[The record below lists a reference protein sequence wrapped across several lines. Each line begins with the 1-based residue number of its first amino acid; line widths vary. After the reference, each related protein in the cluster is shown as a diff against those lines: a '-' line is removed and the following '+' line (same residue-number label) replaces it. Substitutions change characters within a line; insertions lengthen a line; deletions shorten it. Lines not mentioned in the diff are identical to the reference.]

1 MMGSPMARW
10 VTDRELRLRAIKVA
24 LTAWALGLLTGL
36 VIASSSGAW

>member
-10 VTDRELRLRAIKVA
+10 VTDRELRLRTIKIA

-36 VIASSSGAW
+36 VIASSSGGW